1 MKVALSLSCQHPPGT
16 NMRDHLSQHLRQAAL
31 AAELGFAGVFSFEHF
46 LLPAHQMLHQTT
58 FLGRVAAEVPGLDV
72 GTGISLAALHNPV
85 ELADAAATLDVI
97 TGGRFVFGVGLGYR
111 DAEFA
116 AFDVPKAKAGAIFE
130 QRVQLI
136 RRLWAEDEVTQQG
149 YGFRLEG
156 ARCTLKP
163 VQRPHPPI
171 WVAANSNAGV
181 RRAARLGD
189 AWLLNP
195 HARMRTLETQLDLY
209 RAALRAEGRSLPE
222 VLPMSREVF
231 VAEDENGAWELARPH
246 LEAKYRSY
254 VEWGQDKVMPA
265 NEALALPF
273 EELARDR
280 FLVGTPDQV
289 TNQLLSCRD
298 RLGVNYVIVRLQ
310 WSGMDPD
317 IADRAIRLL
326 GTEVLPQLAT
336 SSR

>member
-1 MKVALSLSCQHPPGT
+1 MKVALSLSCQHPPDT

-130 QRVQLI
+130 ERVQLI

-149 YGFRLEG
+149 YGFRLDG
-156 ARCTLKP
+156 ARSTLKP
-163 VQRPHPPI
+163 AQRPHPPI
-171 WVAANSNAGV
+171 WVAAKA
-181 RRAARLGD
+181 
-189 AWLLNP
+189 NP
-195 HARMRTLETQLDLY
+195 S
-209 RAALRAEGRSLPE
+209 G
-222 VLPMSREVF
+222 REVEGHTTTTYSG
-231 VAEDENGAWELARPH
+231 V
-246 LEAKYRSY
+246 EAQTMHEHWDSFIKMLSER
-254 VEWGQDKVMPA
+254 GLTD
-265 NEALALPF
+265 
-273 EELARDR
+273 
-280 FLVGTPDQV
+280 DQIG
-289 TNQLLSCRD
+289 LI
-298 RLGVNYVIVRLQ
+298 LGGNYL
-310 WSGMDPD
+310 
-317 IADRAIRLL
+317 
-326 GTEVLPQLAT
+326 
-336 SSR
+336 